1 MKRKQTGV
9 FSGSFNPIHIGH
21 LILANYIVEFSNLDE
36 ICFVVSPH
44 NPLKNAGELLSDHI
58 RLEMTR
64 LAVCNYDKFRVSD
77 IEFGMPKPSYTI
89 DTLNKLS
96 DENPNIDFTLI
107 IGADSWNDI
116 HKWKSYEEL
125 LGKYKLLVYPRQGY
139 EISIEESFRD
149 NVQEI
154 KAPVI
159 GVSSTLVRN
168 MITAGK
174 ETRALLPESVYNYI
188 KRHQIYL

>member
-21 LILANYIVEFSNLDE
+21 LILANYIVEFSELDE

-44 NPLKNAGELLSDHI
+44 NPLKNANELLSDQI

-64 LAVCNYDKFRVSD
+64 IAIQNYGKFSVSD

-96 DENPNIDFTLI
+96 DENPDVDFTLI
-107 IGADSWNDI
+107 IGADSWSDI
-116 HKWKSYEEL
+116 HRWKNYQEL
-125 LGKYKLLVYPRQGY
+125 LSKYRLLIYPRHGY
-139 EISIEESFRD
+139 EIIIDQSFQHH
-149 NVQEI
+149 VQEI
-154 KAPVI
+154 KAPVVEI
-159 GVSSTLVRN
+159 SSTLVRN
-168 MITAGK
+168 MIVAGRD
-174 ETRALLPESVYNYI
+174 TRALLPESVYNYI
-188 KRHQIYL
+188 KRHQIYQ